1 VYYLNTKNRSLVSEL
16 GLLFIT
22 VIWGSAFV
30 VVKNTTASVPSG
42 YIIAIRFGIA
52 ALLMPVFFFNRIKKI
67 NLSSIKS
74 GAILGMLL
82 YVAYY
87 LQTVGIKYT
96 TAGNNAFLTA
106 VYVVLV
112 PFLYWIIKNQKPDA
126 FNILSAFV
134 CIIGIGFL
142 SLRSGFSVNFGDM
155 LSLLCGVAF
164 AAQITGVSILTEKTD
179 PILLSF
185 TQFTFTSLAALLV
198 ALFTES
204 FPTGLG
210 MDSMW
215 SLLYLGIFSTLIA
228 MVLQNVCQKYV
239 PPSKASLIMSLESL
253 FGTLSGILFL
263 GESLTARTFIGFLL
277 IFAAILIAEL
287 KPSFL
292 VNRSKKEVRE
302 SASLSESA
310 EQQAKIESCESEK

>member
-1 VYYLNTKNRSLVSEL
+1 MNTKNRSLVSEL

-30 VVKNTTASVPSG
+30 VVKNTTASVPSS

-67 NLSSIKS
+67 DLRSIKS
-74 GAILGMLL
+74 GAILGILL

-112 PFLYWIIKNQKPDA
+112 PFLYWIIKNQKPDV

-142 SLRSGFSVNFGDM
+142 SLRSGFTVNFGDM
-155 LSLLCGVAF
+155 LSLLCGAAF

-210 MDSMW
+210 MDSVW

-292 VNRSKKEVRE
+292 TNRKEKGV
-302 SASLSESA
+302 SLSKSA
-310 EQQAKIESCESEK
+310 AFPRSRTEVESCEPEK